1 MDVAGTTLY
10 VADAKLGSVRLF
22 DTETGE
28 GRGEFPA
35 PLATAVAVDAIGQIW
50 VGYDHGTI
58 QAFRSDGY
66 GGVTYAGP
74 GEVAGMAFGPGGK
87 LYVADAKGGRVLTP
101 GNAESAGGFVEVL
114 RVGGEVRLLAV
125 DADGNVVTLERGGRV
140 AKWSAA
146 GELLWE
152 RRVNDRARR
161 P

>member
-1 MDVAGTTLY
+1 
-10 VADAKLGSVRLF
+10 
-22 DTETGE
+22 
-28 GRGEFPA
+28 
-35 PLATAVAVDAIGQIW
+35 
-50 VGYDHGTI
+50 
-58 QAFRSDGY
+58 
-66 GGVTYAGP
+66 
-74 GEVAGMAFGPGGK
+74 MAFGPGGK